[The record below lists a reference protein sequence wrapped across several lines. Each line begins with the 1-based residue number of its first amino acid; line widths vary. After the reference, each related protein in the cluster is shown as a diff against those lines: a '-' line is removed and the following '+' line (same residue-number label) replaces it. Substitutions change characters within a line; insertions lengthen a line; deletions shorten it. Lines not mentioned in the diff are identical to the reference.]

1 MNFLR
6 RILKMKKTESFDYIV
21 NAGPT
26 TDNLTPLCAYKT
38 KEDAIAGAQR
48 LAAEKISAFKY
59 TEAVYMPEDDIDTN
73 EVVWRSW
80 RTRK

>member
-1 MNFLR
+1 
-6 RILKMKKTESFDYIV
+6 MKKTESYPYIV
-21 NAGPT
+21 NAGPAK
-26 TDNLTPLCAYKT
+26 DRLEPVCAYKT
-38 KEDAIAGAQR
+38 KEDAIGGAQR
-48 LAAEKISAFKY
+48 LAAEKISAFKF